1 MLELSPKRYK
11 RSLLG
16 SKDAARLLGL
26 WDAVWER
33 KLGGWG
39 AGTGGLDRRG
49 KSGRCGE
56 GKPPARALAVC
67 GAVRGD
73 ELDVNNSRQHL

>member
-1 MLELSPKRYK
+1 MFIKYCDGTESVATKNIPVF
-11 RSLLG
+11 
-16 SKDAARLLGL
+16 AAGPVGRCVGEK
-26 WDAVWER
+26 AGG
-33 KLGGWG
+33 LGGG
-39 AGTGGLDRRG
+39 DGGLDRRG